1 MTKSL
6 EQSIKD
12 KIKTISKDQNK
23 QFGEVWQSVILERFL
38 VRVSL
43 SKYRDQFIFKGGLC
57 LQKYLKVGRSTMDLD
72 FLIRGI
78 NANLENLKE
87 IFEEIALIKTE
98 DGFLFSNIKVGT
110 LTHAHMKYPGYEIS
124 MRAELG
130 STRTIVN
137 IDIGVGDIVEP
148 ANITIE
154 LAANKNGPIFEKE
167 IKIWAY
173 DPETIFAEKLETA
186 IKRDALNS
194 RMKDY
199 HDMIAMIKS
208 GILSEEQL
216 GSVLNKT
223 FTHRKTKMAK
233 IPNFTGE
240 DLSRIEKLWENH
252 LKIVKK
258 NEDTAF
264 LPEKITEVIDVINN
278 FLESVKND

>member
-12 KIKTISKDQNK
+12 KIKSISKDQNK

-38 VRVSL
+38 VRVSF

-72 FLIRGI
+72 FLLRGI
-78 NANLENLKE
+78 NANLENLKQ
-87 IFEEIALIKTE
+87 IFGEIALIKTE

-130 STRTIVN
+130 STRTNVN
-137 IDIGVGDIVEP
+137 IDIGVGDVVEP
-148 ANITIE
+148 ANFTIE
-154 LAANKNGPIFEKE
+154 LAANKNGPLFEKD
-167 IKIWAY
+167 IHVWAY

-199 HDMIAMIKS
+199 HDMVAIIKS
-208 GILSEEQL
+208 GILNKDHV
-216 GSVLNKT
+216 GRVLTKT

-240 DLSRIEKLWENH
+240 DLNRIEKLWENH

-258 NEDTAF
+258 NEDNAF
-264 LPEKITEVIDVINN
+264 LPEKIIEAIEVINT
-278 FLESVKND
+278 FLDSVKKE

>member
-12 KIKTISKDQNK
+12 KIKTTSKDQNK
-23 QFGEVWQSVILERFL
+23 QFGEVWQSLILERFL

-72 FLIRGI
+72 FLLRGI
-78 NANLENLKE
+78 NANLETLKE

-124 MRAELG
+124 IRAELG
-130 STRTIVN
+130 STRTTVN
-137 IDIGVGDIVEP
+137 IDIGVGDVVEP

-167 IKIWAY
+167 IQVWAY
-173 DPETIFAEKLETA
+173 NPETIFAEKLETA

-199 HDMIAMIKS
+199 HDMVVMINS
-208 GILSEEQL
+208 RILNEEHL
-216 GSVLNKT
+216 GSILNKT
-223 FTHRKTKMAK
+223 FSHRKTKMTK
-233 IPNFTGE
+233 IPKFIGE
-240 DLSRIEKLWENH
+240 DLSRIEKLWDNH

-264 LPEKITEVIDVINN
+264 LPEKITEVIDVINTY
-278 FLESVKND
+278 LDSVKKE